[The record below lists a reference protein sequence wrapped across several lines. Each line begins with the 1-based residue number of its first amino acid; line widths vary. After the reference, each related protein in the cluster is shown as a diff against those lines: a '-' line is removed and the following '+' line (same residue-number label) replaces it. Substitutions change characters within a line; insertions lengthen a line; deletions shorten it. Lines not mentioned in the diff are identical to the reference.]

1 MKRKLIEAYMGT
13 ARNFAA
19 CSTANRLKVGAIIV
33 DPKTGAIIS
42 VGYNGMPPGL
52 SNECEY
58 RVTRDHHGDPVTKP
72 EVLHA
77 EENAIAKLARSTS
90 SAESC
95 WMFVTHSPCI
105 KCARL
110 IVASGIQKVV
120 YGVPFKGRLDCG
132 LELLIN
138 CKITTEQM

>member
-1 MKRKLIEAYMGT
+1 MKPKLKAAYMGT
-13 ARNFAA
+13 ARNFAS
-19 CSTANRLKVGAIIV
+19 CSTAERLKVGAIIV
-33 DPKTGAIIS
+33 DPTTGAIIS

-58 RVTRDHHGDPVTKP
+58 RDHHGDAVTKP

-77 EENAIAKLARSTS
+77 EENAIAKLARSTA
-90 SAESC
+90 SAEGC
-95 WMFVTHSPCI
+95 WMFVTHTPCI

-120 YGVPFKGRLDCG
+120 YEVEFKGRLGCG
-132 LELLIN
+132 LDLLN
-138 CKITTEQM
+138 KCEITTEKM

>member
-1 MKRKLIEAYMGT
+1 MQHKLMSAYMGA

-42 VGYNGMPPGL
+42 VGYNGMPSGL

-58 RVTRDHHGDPVTKP
+58 RDHHGDSVTKP

-77 EENAIAKLARSTS
+77 EENAIAKLARSSS
-90 SAESC
+90 SAEGC
-95 WMFVTHSPCI
+95 LMFITHSPCI

-110 IVASGIQKVV
+110 IVASGIQKVL
-120 YGVPFKGRLDCG
+120 YEIPFKGRLDCG
-132 LELLIN
+132 LELLDK
-138 CKITTEQM
+138 CKIVVEKI

>member
-33 DPKTGAIIS
+33 DSKTGAIIS
-42 VGYNGMPPGL
+42 VGYNGMPSGL
-52 SNECEY
+52 SNECEH
-58 RVTRDHHGDPVTKP
+58 RDHHGDAVTKP

-90 SAESC
+90 SAEGC

-120 YGVPFKGRLDCG
+120 YEIPFKGRLGCG
-132 LELLIN
+132 LELLNN

>member
-1 MKRKLIEAYMGT
+1 MKHKLKGAYMGA

-19 CSTANRLKVGAIIV
+19 CSTAKRLRVGAIIV

-52 SNECEY
+52 SNECEIKVDGEL
-58 RVTRDHHGDPVTKP
+58 RTKDA
-72 EVLHA
+72 VLHA
-77 EENAIAKLARSTS
+77 EENAIAKLARSSS
-90 SAESC
+90 SAEGC

-110 IVASGIQKVV
+110 IIASGIQHVA
-120 YGVPFKGRLDCG
+120 YETHFEGFLGCG
-132 LELLIN
+132 LNLLN
-138 CKITTEQM
+138 TCKITTEKM